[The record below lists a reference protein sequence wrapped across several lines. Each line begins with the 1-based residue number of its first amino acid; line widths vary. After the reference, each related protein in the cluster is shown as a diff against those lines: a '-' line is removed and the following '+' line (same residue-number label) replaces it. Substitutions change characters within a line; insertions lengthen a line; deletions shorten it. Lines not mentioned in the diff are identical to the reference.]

1 LLVLTHLPLT
11 LIGSISLFVFAL
23 FRLKREGVVG
33 ALMRLV
39 AGVLLGL
46 AASAFFWVNMLIELP
61 LIKGSSKDPNIYYD
75 YRFNFLFSPA
85 ALTNRNNWYGNLL
98 ALAVIGFSL
107 PAIAL
112 VSGKWPFSRL
122 KAVGVVMLFSFFMT
136 TGLSRPVWAIL
147 PKLSEV
153 QFPWRWLAIT
163 TITGA
168 ILTAVGIQAWY
179 KQVRINFRPR
189 DLVIPL
195 GFLMALFFIGSEV
208 IWDTEYLDRHKFESL
223 LPEIRGAVSFKD
235 WLPVSAQEVVHVSNM
250 SNTVEAEGRPVII
263 TLWEPE
269 HRTFEVGQGAPVDL
283 HIHTYYYPHWVAT
296 AGGKELSIRP
306 ANDGT
311 ILISVPPDSVSVSLD
326 FREPERTSV
335 LSIVS
340 ILACLVLV
348 GIVLIPRQK
357 SSSIPFADIQESVGS
372 TLQ

>member
-1 LLVLTHLPLT
+1 
-11 LIGSISLFVFAL
+11 
-23 FRLKREGVVG
+23 
-33 ALMRLV
+33 
-39 AGVLLGL
+39 
-46 AASAFFWVNMLIELP
+46 
-61 LIKGSSKDPNIYYD
+61 
-75 YRFNFLFSPA
+75 
-85 ALTNRNNWYGNLL
+85 
-98 ALAVIGFSL
+98 
-107 PAIAL
+107 
-112 VSGKWPFSRL
+112 
-122 KAVGVVMLFSFFMT
+122 
-136 TGLSRPVWAIL
+136 
-147 PKLSEV
+147 
-153 QFPWRWLAIT
+153 
-163 TITGA
+163 
-168 ILTAVGIQAWY
+168 
-179 KQVRINFRPR
+179 
-189 DLVIPL
+189 
-195 GFLMALFFIGSEV
+195 MALFFIGSEV

-357 SSSIPFADIQESVGS
+357 SSSIPVADIQESVGRK
-372 TLQ
+372 L